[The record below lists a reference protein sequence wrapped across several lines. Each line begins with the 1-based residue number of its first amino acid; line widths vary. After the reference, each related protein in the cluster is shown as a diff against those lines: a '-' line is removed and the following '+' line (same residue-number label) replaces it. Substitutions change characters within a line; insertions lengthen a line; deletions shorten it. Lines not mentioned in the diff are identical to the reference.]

1 MKNVS
6 LVISC
11 GGAKG
16 LVGVGVIEELERRGF
31 NIKSVA
37 GTSIGSVILGIYA
50 SGNLQEYKKW
60 MLKQGRIDILRM
72 MDFTIDKRGIIKGK
86 KVFDEMRP
94 FFKDSLIEKL
104 PIPYCAVAADINTFE
119 EVVFKKGSLHK
130 AIRSSISV
138 PSLITPVVTEDKVL
152 VDGGLVNPLPLSR
165 VKRTKDDI
173 LVAVNLNYYDSN
185 YKKDIPQYSLD
196 YPIINK
202 MLNYFSS
209 SSKKEDAGNM
219 VNFLNK
225 TVYVMMSQL
234 SKNSIDTY
242 KPDILINIPYNICGF
257 FDYHKTSELIEY
269 GVKKTSQILDEK
281 LSLYNN

>member
-60 MLKQGRIDILRM
+60 MLKQSRIDILRL

-94 FFKDSLIEKL
+94 FFKDSLIENL
-104 PIPYCAVAADINTFE
+104 PIPYCAIAADINSFE
-119 EVVFKKGSLHK
+119 EVVFDKGSLHH

-138 PSLITPVVTEDKVL
+138 PSLITPVITENKVL

-165 VKRTKDDI
+165 VKRTKNDI
-173 LVAVNLNYYDSN
+173 LVAVNLNYYDPN
-185 YKKDIPQYSLD
+185 YKKNIPKYSLD

-234 SKNSIDTY
+234 SKNAIKSY
-242 KPDILINIPYNICGF
+242 EPDILINIPYNICGF
-257 FDYHKTSELIEY
+257 FDYHKTKELIEI
-269 GVKKTSQILDEK
+269 GVNKTKKILDSK
-281 LSLYNN
+281 NIV

>member
-16 LVGVGVIEELERRGF
+16 LVGIGVIEELERQGF

-60 MLKQGRIDILRM
+60 MLKQGRIDILRL

-94 FFKDSLIEKL
+94 FFKDSLIENL
-104 PIPYCAVAADINTFE
+104 PIPYCAIAADINSFE
-119 EVVFKKGSLHK
+119 EVVFDKGSLHH

-138 PSLITPVVTEDKVL
+138 PSLITPVITENKVL

-165 VKRTKDDI
+165 VKRTKNDI
-173 LVAVNLNYYDSN
+173 LVAVNLNYYDSS
-185 YKKDIPQYSLD
+185 YKKNIPKYSLD

-234 SKNSIDTY
+234 SKNAINSY
-242 KPDILINIPYNICGF
+242 EPDVLINIPYNICGF
-257 FDYHKTSELIEY
+257 FDYHKTKELIEI
-269 GVKKTSQILDEK
+269 GVNKTKKILESK
-281 LSLYNN
+281 NIV